1 MKNKLYILFLTSIF
15 LVQAQRKIEVT
26 LDNTIK
32 LDADNF
38 IGVNMFDELFYV
50 KNEVL
55 YKKASGESYSYQN
68 RLLGSLSSVDVLNS
82 LESTLFYK
90 AFNAVIQLDRRLGG
104 ISKVDFNQSNSFSTI
119 THVSVASN
127 KRLWV
132 FNTDIQQ
139 LQVYNPKQDIVEAS
153 SQSIPEV
160 IVAIY
165 SNYNFCWVLTKSK
178 LLQYNIYGNL
188 LNSYVLH
195 EFEDIIYYKDYFILK
210 KDKQLYAFFVDVKT
224 PKIIELAQITV
235 KDFSV
240 INETLYIYDGK
251 ELHSLKIN
259 SNKE

>member
-1 MKNKLYILFLTSIF
+1 VKNKLYILLLISFSF
-15 LVQAQRKIEVT
+15 SRAQEEIEITRKE
-26 LDNTIK
+26 TIK

-55 YKKASGESYSYQN
+55 YKKVGEELYSYQN
-68 RLLGSLSSVDVLNS
+68 RLLGSVSSVDVLNS
-82 LESTLFYK
+82 LETTLFYK
-90 AFNAVIQLDRRLGG
+90 DFNTVVRLDKKLGE
-104 ISKVDFNQSNSFSTI
+104 ISKIDFNSSNTFSTNI
-119 THVSVASN
+119 FVASASN

-132 FNTDIQQ
+132 FNADTQQ
-139 LQVYNPKQDIVEAS
+139 VQVYNPQQDVIELTTL
-153 SQSIPEV
+153 SIDEIPV
-160 IVAIY
+160 SFY

-195 EFEDIIYYKDYFILK
+195 EFEDVIYYKDYFILK
-210 KDKQLYAFFVDVKT
+210 KDEQLYAFSVDAKT

-251 ELHSLKIN
+251 RLISFLINLKN
-259 SNKE
+259 E